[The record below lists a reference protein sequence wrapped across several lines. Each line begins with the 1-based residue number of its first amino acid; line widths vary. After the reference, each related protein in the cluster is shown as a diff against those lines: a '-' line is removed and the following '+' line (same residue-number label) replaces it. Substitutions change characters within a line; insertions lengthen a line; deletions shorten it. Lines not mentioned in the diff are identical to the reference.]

1 MSHARQ
7 LALPFAHSPHY
18 EASAFISA
26 ASNAEAMAWLD
37 RTPDWPQRRLAVWG
51 PAGSGKTHLLHL
63 WSERL
68 GALLLP
74 GPSLRFTAPGR
85 PLAIDDADAAAE
97 RPLLHMLNATAEAHL
112 PVLLAGRD
120 PPARWPVRLPD
131 LASRL
136 RALTAVQIG
145 PADDQLLRSLLACLL
160 VERQMVVSG
169 VVQEFL
175 LLQLPRTP
183 AAIRE
188 AVARL
193 DRAAL
198 AAGGRASRSVAA
210 EVLAQMIGYDDN
222 FAPASSAASPSAALL
237 L

>member
-7 LALPFAHSPHY
+7 LALPFVHSPRY
-18 EASAFISA
+18 DPAGFLSA
-26 ASNAEAMAWLD
+26 ASNAEALAWLD
-37 RTPDWPQRRLAVWG
+37 HIADWPQRRLAVWG

-63 WSERL
+63 WSSRM
-68 GALLLP
+68 GALLLD
-74 GPSLRFTAPGR
+74 GPSMRFTVPDR
-85 PLAIDDADAAAE
+85 PLAIDDADAAPE
-97 RPLLHMLNATAEAHL
+97 KPLLHTLNAATEIGL

-136 RALTAVQIG
+136 RAMTAVQIR
-145 PADDQLLRSLLACLL
+145 PADDELLCSLLRSLVA
-160 VERQMVVSG
+160 ERQMVVSEA
-169 VVQEFL
+169 VQQFL
-175 LLQLPRTP
+175 LLHLPRTP

-193 DRAAL
+193 DRAAM
-198 AAGGRASRSVAA
+198 AAGGRANRGIAA
-210 EVLAQMIGYDDN
+210 EVLAGMTGMDEN
-222 FAPASSAASPSAALL
+222 VTPSASSATPLL